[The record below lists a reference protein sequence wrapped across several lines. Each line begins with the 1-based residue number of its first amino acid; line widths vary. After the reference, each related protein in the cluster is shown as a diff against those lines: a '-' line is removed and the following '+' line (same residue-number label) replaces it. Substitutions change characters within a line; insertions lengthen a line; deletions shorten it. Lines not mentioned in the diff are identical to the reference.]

1 MADVTETTPAD
12 ADADAPVEMRPC
24 AYCGSL
30 IHPAS
35 HRCTQCGGHVGLAWG
50 TVHKEVF
57 LFLFLSIA
65 AIVGCL
71 APWSGRT
78 PIVEVTEIST
88 PTPRPAGSPPG
99 TPAPAPTIERKTTV
113 TQAVARMGGPR
124 NGLDTTRGV
133 FIFAIAIYGVFV
145 GIFNALY
152 RRSAM
157 WPAVTNG
164 FLCLWVGLQGVI
176 NAIGSDAWGY
186 WGKWAEGKSVFEKF
200 FAGTRAI
207 APGHLL
213 IAFVGVVTV
222 FRLLAGILAAA
233 SKGKPEAAAKE
244 TGAGRRRR
252 AKDGAA
258 GDAPAG
264 DAPADGASAS

>member
-1 MADVTETTPAD
+1 MADVTETPEAD
-12 ADADAPVEMRPC
+12 ASAPAELRPC
-24 AYCGSL
+24 AYCGTL

-35 HRCTQCGGHVGLAWG
+35 HRCTSCGGHVGLAWG

-65 AIVGCL
+65 TVVGCL

-78 PIVEVTEIST
+78 PVVEVTEIVT
-88 PTPRPAGSPPG
+88 PAPRAPNAPPG
-99 TPAPAPTIERKTTV
+99 TPPAAPTIEKKTNV

-133 FIFAIAIYGVFV
+133 FIFAIALYGIFV
-145 GIFNALY
+145 GVFNALY
-152 RRSAM
+152 RRSTM
-157 WPAVTNG
+157 WPAVVNG

-176 NAIGSDAWGY
+176 NAMGSDAWGY
-186 WGKWAEGKSVFEKF
+186 WGKWAEGKSLFEKGLG
-200 FAGTRAI
+200 ATRTI
-207 APGHLL
+207 APGLAIL
-213 IAFVGVVTV
+213 AFVGLLTV

-233 SKGKPEAAAKE
+233 SKGKAEAAAAKE
-244 TGAGRRRR
+244 TGASRRRR
-252 AKDGAA
+252 SKDGAA

-264 DAPADGASAS
+264 DAPADDAAAT